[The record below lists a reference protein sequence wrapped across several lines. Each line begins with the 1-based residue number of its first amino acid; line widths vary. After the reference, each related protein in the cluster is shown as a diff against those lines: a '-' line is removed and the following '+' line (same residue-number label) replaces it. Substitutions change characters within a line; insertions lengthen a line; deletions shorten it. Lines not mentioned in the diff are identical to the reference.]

1 MMMDHWP
8 MKGLRVTTARLEMRL
23 PTEDEL
29 AELAEVAARG
39 VHPPGSRPFLSPWTD
54 QPPAAQARHV
64 IQQHW
69 GRLGEWTPGD
79 WALELAVFHEGRAVG
94 IQDMRAEEFP
104 IRREVITGSWL
115 GLEHQGRGIGTE
127 MRAAIL
133 HLAFAEL
140 GCQSAT
146 TMSFDDNLASL
157 GVSRKFGYRP
167 DGITRDVLDGKVV
180 VSQRLRLSRDDWES
194 TDRPPVTVTGVRPC
208 LELFGAG

>member
-1 MMMDHWP
+1 MLSDHWP
-8 MKGLRVTTARLEMRL
+8 LRGLRVTTARLELRL

-29 AELAEVAARG
+29 AELADVAARG
-39 VHPPGSRPFLSPWTD
+39 VHPPEARPFLSPWTD

-64 IQQHW
+64 IQEHW
-69 GRLGEWTPGD
+69 RRLGTWDPED
-79 WALELAVFHEGRAVG
+79 WALELAVFHEGRPVG
-94 IQDMRAEEFP
+94 LQDMRAEEFA

-115 GLEHQGRGIGTE
+115 GLEYQGRGFGTE
-127 MRAAIL
+127 MRAAVL

-146 TMSFDDNLASL
+146 TMSFDDNAASL
-157 GVSRKFGYRP
+157 GVSGKFGYRP

-180 VSQRLRLSRDDWES
+180 VSQRLRLFRDEWEAG
-194 TDRPPVTVTGVRPC
+194 DRAPVTVAGVLPC